1 LVIDQ
6 DIALTQLRL
15 GTARFADAFIVTV
28 TGELD
33 LHTAPRLDDEL
44 SGLSERRAPKI
55 IVDLADVPFI
65 DSTAL
70 GVLVAAAKRSRT
82 DGGLLILV
90 TNDPRTLR
98 VFEVTGLD
106 RTFNLERS
114 LSDAVGRA
122 LDAVGH

>member
-1 LVIDQ
+1 VIDH
-6 DIALTQLRL
+6 DVAATQLRL
-15 GTARFADAFIVTV
+15 STARFADAYIVTAA
-28 TGELD
+28 GELD

-44 SGLSERRAPKI
+44 AALTARHAAKI

-70 GVLVAAAKRSRT
+70 GVLVAAAKRART
-82 DGGLLILV
+82 DGSLLILV

-114 LSDAVGRA
+114 LPDAVGRA
-122 LDAVGH
+122 LDAVDQ